1 MLINKTIG
9 FLVILLIM
17 FVILYWRSN
26 IYKNE
31 KFKVFFSSLSAIAI
45 VFSIVAITIHSFAYV
60 ETLNANNTNSYNT
73 LTEMFFVQTFKM
85 FLDNPDM
92 NYFYEDLMD
101 IKHIDEYTQHR
112 NYIKEQEMAVLIF
125 SRSISIIYYIINNNY
140 DNYRT
145 LNLVTRFNHVM
156 STFFRSKT
164 FQKYWEIYEE
174 KLAGDPPR
182 IYFKKEFNIKST
194 HWAIPSNEPEFNPT
208 I

>member
-1 MLINKTIG
+1 MLMTKTIG
-9 FLVILLIM
+9 FLIALFIM
-17 FVILYWRSN
+17 FGIIYWRTN

-45 VFSIVAITIHSFAYV
+45 VFSIVAITIQSFAYV
-60 ETLNANNTNSYNT
+60 ETLNANNTNSYND

-101 IKHIDEYTQHR
+101 IKHIDEHTQHR
-112 NYIKEQEMAVLIF
+112 NYIKEEEMAMLIF

-156 STFFRSKT
+156 TTFFRSKS